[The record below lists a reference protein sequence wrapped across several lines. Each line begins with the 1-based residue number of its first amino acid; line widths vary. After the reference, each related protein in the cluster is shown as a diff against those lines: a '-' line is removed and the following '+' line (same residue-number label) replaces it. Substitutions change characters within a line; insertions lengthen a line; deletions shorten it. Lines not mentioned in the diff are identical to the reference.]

1 MTIRPVRSWGRPG
14 ALLDALRATRAAV
27 GGVELP
33 FESPEAERTKTL
45 VHDIVEQLDQ
55 HLIPRVTEGSVPA
68 VVVVAGS
75 TGSGKSTIVNA
86 LLGDDLTAAGVLRP
100 TTKVPHLFHHPAD
113 GVLLSSATRRATS
126 RPSDAVPRGLVLVDS
141 PDIDSLVG
149 ENREIARELLDAAD
163 LWIFVTTAARY
174 GDAVPWEVLRS
185 GASRGASIAIV
196 LSRVTADVAAHVR
209 RDLVERLKSEGLET
223 LPLFVIPEEA
233 EGLVALPDDVVQ
245 GLRRWLDTVAAKS
258 ATTIVERTMLGA
270 TQALKEWLEQLAEFM
285 DNQAA
290 AVKQA
295 RGEVRRAAARAE
307 QEGGEFWFREIAVGP
322 IAALWSRGADPGG
335 PLFRIR
341 SSSWTKRKGAMAARE
356 LALGEIRGELLR
368 AVEGTLSFTAA
379 QASQR
384 MIEGLTVDD
393 TGVGAWI
400 LAQRDPTEAAGVRA
414 RHAREA
420 ALGWMERCAEISATL
435 PGAAGVSEFV
445 GVDGLVTVFASAALG
460 APQAR
465 QSLALLVGAGLQE
478 HFDQARSHLTAARR
492 YCINREALDMIA
504 PTDVPSLAPDASSA
518 IRLRRAEL
526 RSLL

>member
-1 MTIRPVRSWGRPG
+1 V
-14 ALLDALRATRAAV
+14 D
-27 GGVELP
+27 LP
-33 FESPEAERTKTL
+33 FESPEAERAKA
-45 VHDIVEQLDQ
+45 VVRDIIEQLDQ

-100 TTKVPHLFHHPAD
+100 TTKVPHLFHHPSD
-113 GVLLSSATRRATS
+113 GVLLSSAARRATS
-126 RPSDAVPRGLVLVDS
+126 RASDAVPRGLALVDS

-174 GDAVPWEVLRS
+174 GDAVPWEVLRA
-185 GASRGASIAIV
+185 GAARGASIAIV
-196 LSRVTADVAAHVR
+196 LSRVTADIAAHVR
-209 RDLVERLKSEGLET
+209 RDLVERLKAEGLES
-223 LPLFVIPEEA
+223 LPLFVIPEEP
-233 EGLVALPDDVVQ
+233 EGLAALPGDVIQ

-285 DNQAA
+285 DDQAA
-290 AVKQA
+290 AVKVA

-322 IAALWSRGADPGG
+322 IASLWARGADPGG

-341 SSSWTKRKGAMAARE
+341 SKSWNKRKSETASRE
-356 LALGEIRGELLR
+356 LALAEIRGELVR
-368 AVEGTLSFTAA
+368 AVEGTLSFSAA

-384 MIEGLTVDD
+384 MIEGLTLDA
-393 TGVGAWI
+393 TGVGAWM
-400 LAQRDPTEAAGVRA
+400 LDQRDPTEAAGSRA

-420 ALGWMERCAEISATL
+420 ALGWMERCAEISGAL
-435 PGAAGVSEFV
+435 PGAAGVTQFV
-445 GVDGLVTVFASAALG
+445 GADGLATVFASASLG
-460 APQAR
+460 VPQAR
-465 QSLALLVGAGLQE
+465 QSLALLVGSGLQE
-478 HFDQARSHLTAARR
+478 HFDQARAHLTAARR

-504 PTDVPSLAPDASSA
+504 PGDLPSLAPDASA
-518 IRLRRAEL
+518 VIRLRRAEL
-526 RSLL
+526 RGLL